1 MRERKPVSMKV
12 DVGARA
18 VVGSGMAKRAEEN
31 AAEENADGG
40 GRRADETRDVHG
52 GFLRHGRQIR
62 GIGHRSRWNDHT

>member
-31 AAEENADGG
+31 AAEENAA
-40 GRRADETRDVHG
+40 RRAASRRNARRTRWIFTTWTSNTRDW
-52 GFLRHGRQIR
+52 
-62 GIGHRSRWNDHT
+62 S